1 MSFSSTQS
9 FTKDIFNRLK
19 QINNDILVHTKK
31 INDNI
36 ENNNTEIKEKML
48 IIENKLDILIKKID
62 ENENKTFLHQEK
74 QKSND
79 DLLQK
84 LENIKI
90 NDCTTNTSFINKDD
104 VTDYD
109 SNKINYD
116 NTDINNTNDA
126 EKTDDLTEIE
136 NCQLDI
142 QEEDIQ
148 QHHEIDEILIL

>member
-36 ENNNTEIKEKML
+36 ENNNTEIKEKMM

-79 DLLQK
+79 ELLQK

-90 NDCTTNTSFINKDD
+90 NDSTTNSSLINNDD
-104 VTDYD
+104 VDFNDTDYV
-109 SNKINYD
+109 
-116 NTDINNTNDA
+116 
-126 EKTDDLTEIE
+126 EKTDDLTEIDT
-136 NCQLDI
+136 LDII
-142 QEEDIQ
+142 QEEDNQ